1 MISKHT
7 MKRYAVLLL
16 GIAAIAFAVP
26 AANAYLDGLPLR
38 DAVNHSIDFYGERV
52 RGLFPD
58 GGKEEVTL
66 HYDGPGNA
74 SIFGALLG
82 GVGSG
87 PVLLRVDSE
96 VVGELSPEGSAVRL
110 RKVRSSHPPVTASV
124 KDIIAGIDEQF
135 HLDRGQQ
142 IQRVGDYREILDITD
157 WKLIAMAAR
166 GGADIPDL
174 NITSEG
180 ELFSP
185 NDENAMINRES
196 KVYRIDLW
204 ETPQP

>member
-82 GVGSG
+82 GV
-87 PVLLRVDSE
+87 D
-96 VVGELSPEGSAVRL
+96 A
-110 RKVRSSHPPVTASV
+110 
-124 KDIIAGIDEQF
+124 
-135 HLDRGQQ
+135 RGQ
-142 IQRVGDYREILDITD
+142 
-157 WKLIAMAAR
+157 
-166 GGADIPDL
+166 
-174 NITSEG
+174 
-180 ELFSP
+180 FS
-185 NDENAMINRES
+185 
-196 KVYRIDLW
+196 
-204 ETPQP
+204 